1 MNRRIISLTVLAAAF
16 LVLLFLAPD
25 VLLIVFAGIL
35 FAVFLHSGG
44 AWIAGKTGVPHGI
57 GVGAFLLVVVAAL
70 TGSILAF
77 APAIAEQFD
86 QLTRQVPQAWE
97 SLRER
102 VGDYSWGERLLERAS
117 PEGLFSSTGR
127 TAAMTAVSS
136 TFGALG
142 NFVIILFIGLYG
154 AISPGI
160 YRTGLVALTAPSLR
174 PRARQVLSRM
184 AQTLRDWLAA
194 QLLAMAV
201 VGVLTALGLWLL
213 GIPLALLLGLI
224 AALLAFIP
232 NIGPVLAAVPA
243 VLLAVP
249 QGTTVVLLVISVYL
263 AVQTIESYVIVP
275 LIQQEKISLPPALVL
290 GTQLLMGVLFGLLGL
305 ALATPL
311 TAILVTLT
319 RETYVTDYLEAE
331 DAPAA
336 RE

>member
-1 MNRRIISLTVLAAAF
+1 MNRCIISLTVLAAVF
-16 LVLLFLAPD
+16 LILLFVAPD

-44 AWIAGKTGVPHGI
+44 DWIAGKTGVSPGI

-70 TGSILAF
+70 TGSVLAF

-86 QLTRQVPQAWE
+86 ELTRQVPEAWE
-97 SLRER
+97 TLRER
-102 VGDYSWGERLLERAS
+102 VADHSWGERLLERAS
-117 PEGLFSSTGR
+117 PEGLFSSAGR

-136 TFGALG
+136 TFGVLG

-154 AISPGI
+154 AISPDI
-160 YRTGLVALTAPSLR
+160 YRTGLLALTAPSLR

-232 NIGPVLAAVPA
+232 NIGPVIAAVPA

-249 QGTTVVLLVISVYL
+249 QGTTVVLLVIGVYL
-263 AVQTIESYVIVP
+263 AIQTIESYIIVP

-319 RETYVTDYLEAE
+319 REAYVTDYLEAE
-331 DAPAA
+331 DASAA
-336 RE
+336 R

>member
-1 MNRRIISLTVLAAAF
+1 MNRRIISLTVLAAVF
-16 LVLLFLAPD
+16 LVLLYVAPD

-44 AWIAGKTGVPHGI
+44 AWIAGKTGIPHGI

-70 TGSILAF
+70 SGSILAF

-86 QLTRQVPQAWE
+86 ELTRQVPDAWE
-97 SLRER
+97 TLRER
-102 VGDYSWGERLLERAS
+102 VGEYSWGERLLERAS

-160 YRTGLVALTAPSLR
+160 YRTGLLALTAPSLR
-174 PRARQVLSRM
+174 PRAHQVLSRM
-184 AQTLRDWLAA
+184 AQTLKDWLAA

-249 QGTTVVLLVISVYL
+249 QGTTVVLLVIGVYL
-263 AVQTIESYVIVP
+263 AVQTIESYIIVP

-290 GTQLLMGVLFGLLGL
+290 GSQLLMGVLFGLLGL

-311 TAILVTLT
+311 TAIIVTLI

-331 DAPAA
+331 DASAP

>member
-1 MNRRIISLTVLAAAF
+1 MNRRNISLTVLAAAF
-16 LVLLFLAPD
+16 VFLLGLAPD

-44 AWIAGKTGVPHGI
+44 DWIARRTGASHGI
-57 GVGAFLLVVVAAL
+57 GVGAFLAVVLAAL

-86 QLTRQVPQAWE
+86 QLTRQVPEALQAV
-97 SLRER
+97 RER
-102 VGDYSWGERLLERAS
+102 VEGYAWGKQLLDRAS
-117 PEGLFSSTGR
+117 PEGLLSSEGR
-127 TAAMTAVSS
+127 SAAMTAVSS
-136 TFGALG
+136 TFGVLG
-142 NFVIILFIGLYG
+142 NVVIILFIGLYG
-154 AISPGI
+154 AISPGLYSSGI
-160 YRTGLVALTAPSLR
+160 LALLAPSLR

-213 GIPLALLLGLI
+213 DIPLALLLGLI

-232 NIGPVLAAVPA
+232 NIGPVLAAAPA

-249 QGTTVVLLVISVYL
+249 EGTTIVMLVIGVYL
-263 AVQTIESYVIVP
+263 AVQTIESYVITP
-275 LIQQEKISLPPALVL
+275 LIQQETISLPPALVI

-311 TAILVTLT
+311 TAVLVTLT
-319 RETYVTDYLEAE
+319 RETYVTDYLEA
-331 DAPAA
+331 DDVPAA
-336 RE
+336 

>member
-1 MNRRIISLTVLAAAF
+1 MNRRNISLTVLAAAF

-44 AWIAGKTGVPHGI
+44 AWIAAKTGVPHGI

-70 TGSILAF
+70 TGAVLAF

-86 QLTRQVPQAWE
+86 ELTRQVPQAWE
-97 SLRER
+97 SLRAR

-249 QGTTVVLLVISVYL
+249 QGTTVVLLVIGVYL

-311 TAILVTLT
+311 TAILVTLV
-319 RETYVTDYLEAE
+319 RETYVTDYLETE
-331 DAPAA
+331 DASAP